1 MVRVFSHA
9 SAFVVTMTPSS
20 PGEFRHVTTADYQR
34 APPLDSKALP
44 LRRGLLVSALLAVL
58 FLLSTAY
65 ISIVTLIDRVDSTD
79 VMKAVSHDIW
89 TAKIGG
95 QVAYFCVAQ
104 LALHLAMGALA
115 WLLARASAEIWP
127 SAREK
132 FIRVLIGWF
141 CLFGGAA
148 LAYNALWYPRTFF
161 GAHYFDYMVPEFG
174 PFHVGEWI
182 YGVVVIAA
190 CATLAT
196 GGYLALRRMHSL
208 GRRRWLA
215 GAAGVIALTATGL
228 AAQHL
233 QFTARAHAAGGP
245 PHVILLGIDSLRLG
259 ELSRFGGTNGNTSH
273 IDRFLEDADLVKDTS
288 TPMART
294 FGSWVAILTGRSPSV
309 TGARNNLTPRDVVVA
324 NPTIA
329 DVLRKAGYR
338 TVYSTDEV
346 RFANIDQSYGFE
358 RVITPPIGASD
369 FIIGTYNEL
378 PLASVVLNTRI
389 GQLLFPFS
397 YGNRGAATMFEPKT
411 YLARLDRE
419 LDFEKPTFLVVHLTA
434 AHWPYFTAETPFG
447 ITKQTPDD
455 RPMYRV
461 GLRTADAMFE
471 QVASMLRRKGAL
483 ENAIVVVL
491 SDHGEAMM
499 LPDDAIA
506 KHGAF
511 VQGLG
516 APLKVLDV
524 GHGQSVLSPTQYKVL
539 LAFKSFAKDRGFSS
553 GARDLPAV
561 ATVEDIA
568 PTLLDLLGVDA
579 SALQASGQSLAPLL
593 RTPDAVPAVTG
604 PERIRFTETD
614 LAVIPNFEGG
624 VDEVTT
630 ARTNSKFFGIDPA
643 TSRMYIRHELLPLA
657 HAYKERAAF
666 TSRHLL
672 AALPAG
678 PDAHQY
684 LYFDLQSGNG
694 QLLLERPGP
703 EPEDAQR
710 LWDAL
715 EAHFPGELRSPT
727 RVMLA
732 DWPAI
737 DKAWRDFFVTR
748 GERAVSG
755 APAATTM
762 LQSVIPA
769 QAHEIDKTT

>member
-1 MVRVFSHA
+1 
-9 SAFVVTMTPSS
+9 MTI
-20 PGEFRHVTTADYQR
+20 ADHGRAR
-34 APPLDSKALP
+34 APDTTALP
-44 LRRGLLVSALLAVL
+44 LLRGFLVSALLSIL
-58 FLLSTAY
+58 FLVSTAY
-65 ISIVTLIDRVDSTD
+65 ISIVTLVDRVDSTD

-89 TAKIGG
+89 SAKIAS
-95 QVAYFCVAQ
+95 QVTYFGAAQ
-104 LALHLAMGALA
+104 LLLHLAMGALA
-115 WLLARASAEIWP
+115 WLLARASAEVWP
-127 SAREK
+127 SARKK
-132 FIRVLIGWF
+132 FIRILIGWF
-141 CLFGGAA
+141 CLLGGAT

-161 GAHYFDYMVPEFG
+161 GAHYYDHMVPVFG

-182 YGVVVIAA
+182 YGVVVVAA
-190 CATLAT
+190 FATLAAA
-196 GGYLALRRMHSL
+196 GYLALRRMQTVT
-208 GRRRWLA
+208 RRRWLA
-215 GAAGVIALTATGL
+215 GAIGVAALTATGQ
-228 AAQHL
+228 AVDHF
-233 QFTARAHAAGGP
+233 QFAARALAAGGP

-259 ELSRFGGTNGNTSH
+259 ELSRFGGTQGNTAH
-273 IDRFLEDADLVKDTS
+273 IDQFLEDADIVKDTS

-294 FGSWVAILTGRSPSV
+294 FGSWVAILTGRSPNV
-309 TGARNNLTPRDVVVA
+309 TGARNNLTPRDVVA
-324 NPTIA
+324 SNPTIA

-346 RFANIDQSYGFE
+346 RFANIDESYGFDQ
-358 RVITPPIGASD
+358 VITPPIGASD

-378 PLASVVLNTRI
+378 PLASVVVNTRI

-419 LDFEKPTFLVVHLTA
+419 LDFARPTFLVVHLTA
-434 AHWPYFTAETPFG
+434 AHWPYYTAETPFG
-447 ITKQTPDD
+447 ITKQTPED

-461 GLRTADAMFE
+461 GLRTADAMFG
-471 QVASMLRRKGAL
+471 QVVSMLRRRGAL
-483 ENAIVVVL
+483 DNAVVVVL

-499 LPDDAIA
+499 LPEDAIA
-506 KHGAF
+506 KSGAF
-511 VQGLG
+511 VKGLG

-579 SALQASGQSLAPLL
+579 NALQSSGQSLALLL
-593 RTPDAVPAVTG
+593 RSSDVDLVAPG

-630 ARTNSKFFGIDPA
+630 ARTNSKFFGIDSE
-643 TSRMYIRHELLPLA
+643 TSRMYIRHGLLPLA

-672 AALPAG
+672 AAVPAG

-703 EPEDAQR
+703 EPDDAQR

-715 EAHFPGELRSPT
+715 EAHFPGELKPPT

-737 DKAWRDFFVTR
+737 DYSWNQFFVNREAKSVETNAADSR
-748 GERAVSG
+748 TDVAQSG
-755 APAATTM
+755 AAAGG
-762 LQSVIPA
+762 IP
-769 QAHEIDKTT
+769 

>member
-1 MVRVFSHA
+1 
-9 SAFVVTMTPSS
+9 MTTDEHTRATL
-20 PGEFRHVTTADYQR
+20 PGTAT
-34 APPLDSKALP
+34 LP
-44 LRRGLLVSALLAVL
+44 LRRGLLVSALLSIF

-65 ISIVTLIDRVDSTD
+65 ISIVTLVDRVDSTD
-79 VMKAVSHDIW
+79 VMKAVSHEIW
-89 TAKIGG
+89 SAKIAG
-95 QVAYFCVAQ
+95 QAVYFGLAQ
-104 LALHLAMGALA
+104 LVLHLAMGVLA
-115 WLLARASAEIWP
+115 WLLARANAEVWP
-127 SAREK
+127 STREK

-141 CLFGGAA
+141 CLLAGAT
-148 LAYNALWYPRTFF
+148 LAFNALWYPRTFF
-161 GAHYFDYMVPEFG
+161 GAHYYDHMVPELG
-174 PFHVGEWI
+174 PFHVGQWI
-182 YGVVVIAA
+182 YGAVVVVAG
-190 CATLAT
+190 ATLAA
-196 GGYLALRRMHSL
+196 GGFHALRRMQSV
-208 GRRRWLA
+208 GRRRWLIGAVGVAALAVVSLLA
-215 GAAGVIALTATGL
+215 G
-228 AAQHL
+228 HL
-233 QFTARAHAAGGP
+233 QFATRAHAAGGP
-245 PHVILLGIDSLRLG
+245 PHVILLGIDSLRLA
-259 ELSRFGGTNGNTSH
+259 ELSRFGGTEGNTSH
-273 IDRFLEDADLVKDTS
+273 IDRFLSDADIVKDAS

-294 FGSWVAILTGRSPSV
+294 FGSWVAILTGRSPNV
-309 TGARNNLTPRDVVVA
+309 TGARNNLTPRDVVA
-324 NPTIA
+324 SNPTIA

-346 RFANIDQSYGFE
+346 RFANIDQSYGFD
-358 RVITPPIGASD
+358 RVITPPIGAAD

-378 PLASVVLNTRI
+378 PLASVVINTRI

-419 LDFEKPTFLVVHLTA
+419 LDFERPTFLVVHLTA
-434 AHWPYFTAETPFG
+434 AHWPYYTSETPFG
-447 ITKQTPDD
+447 ITKQSPED

-461 GLRTADAMFE
+461 GLRTADSMFE
-471 QVASMLRRKGAL
+471 QVASLLRRKGAL

-539 LAFKSFAKDRGFSS
+539 LAFKSFAKDRGYSS

-561 ATVEDIA
+561 ATAEDIA

-579 SALQASGQSLAPLL
+579 TDLQSSGQSLAPLL

-630 ARTNSKFFGIDPA
+630 ARANSKFFGIDPE

-703 EPEDAQR
+703 EPEDARR

-715 EAHFPGELRSPT
+715 EAHFPDELKSPT

-737 DKAWRDFFVTR
+737 DYSWNQFFVNR
-748 GERAVSG
+748 EAEVREAMEARATGG
-755 APAATTM
+755 AASDGAVAGGSP
-762 LQSVIPA
+762 
-769 QAHEIDKTT
+769 